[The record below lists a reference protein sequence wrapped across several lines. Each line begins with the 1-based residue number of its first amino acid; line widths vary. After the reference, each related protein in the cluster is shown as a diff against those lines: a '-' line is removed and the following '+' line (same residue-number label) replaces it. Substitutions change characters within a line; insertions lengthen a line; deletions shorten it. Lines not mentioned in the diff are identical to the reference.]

1 MLALASSPVSNNIV
15 TLDRLLDQIAQVAW
29 WILAA
34 YAIIVFIL
42 SLRQHGI
49 FIAIIHVLSY
59 RVILPLLV
67 VLAISL
73 VSASMVF
80 IPPDQVGIVV
90 SLLSPGGIR
99 PQPMRAGLHWIFP
112 VLEAEINYPISW
124 QTYTMST
131 KPTEGQVFGDDSIRA
146 RTSDGQEVRLDV
158 SLIFRV
164 DPEQVVS
171 LHVAWQERYTVDLVR
186 PLIRGLVRTQ
196 VSQFTVKE
204 VNSSARKDLEVNL
217 DSLLRNQLSGKGLI
231 VDQFILR
238 DITFSA
244 EYAAAIE
251 HKQVALE
258 GEEQAL
264 HEAERMRNLANGKA
278 DAIETE
284 AQAQAKA
291 LKAIGEALKEN
302 SQLVTYHY
310 VDKLAP
316 NVRVMLVPSDSPFI
330 LPMPDMES
338 STLETATT
346 MIDPAN
352 LISTTLTT
360 SDMMSGKMFTDNVSS
375 TSQSDEVSPIPT
387 VEGEKP

>member
-1 MLALASSPVSNNIV
+1 M
-15 TLDRLLDQIAQVAW
+15 
-29 WILAA
+29 
-34 YAIIVFIL
+34 
-42 SLRQHGI
+42 
-49 FIAIIHVLSY
+49 
-59 RVILPLLV
+59 
-67 VLAISL
+67 
-73 VSASMVF
+73 
-80 IPPDQVGIVV
+80 
-90 SLLSPGGIR
+90 
-99 PQPMRAGLHWIFP
+99 
-112 VLEAEINYPISW
+112 
-124 QTYTMST
+124 
-131 KPTEGQVFGDDSIRA
+131 
-146 RTSDGQEVRLDV
+146 
-158 SLIFRV
+158 
-164 DPEQVVS
+164 
-171 LHVAWQERYTVDLVR
+171 
-186 PLIRGLVRTQ
+186 
-196 VSQFTVKE
+196 
-204 VNSSARKDLEVNL
+204 

-360 SDMMSGKMFTDNVSS
+360 SDMMSGKVPTAIVSS
-375 TSQSDEVSPIPT
+375 TSQINEVSPTPT